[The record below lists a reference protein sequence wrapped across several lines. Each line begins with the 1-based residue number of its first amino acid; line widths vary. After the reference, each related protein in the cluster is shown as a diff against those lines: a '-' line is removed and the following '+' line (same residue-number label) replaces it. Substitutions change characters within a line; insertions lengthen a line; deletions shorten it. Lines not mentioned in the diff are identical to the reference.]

1 MNRERAYR
9 QVKVMRRP
17 FELQLSDKVGH
28 MAQRYNFVFK
38 TTPREFI
45 LGQLLEKGNP
55 RIRSDYT
62 LRP

>member
-1 MNRERAYR
+1 MDRERAYR

-28 MAQRYNFVFK
+28 MAQRYTFVFK

-45 LGQLLEKGNP
+45 LGQLMEKGNP
-55 RIRSDYT
+55 RI
-62 LRP
+62 